1 MRTLPDEIC
10 RLGALVSL
18 RVASNK
24 LVEMPLGFSGL
35 ERLEYLD
42 LSYNRLT
49 KFANLELRRMSKL
62 KQLNVQH
69 NKVVNW
75 SEIRGWVFRNL
86 EGNDDDSTR
95 TVSSNESRTCEKG
108 ASDIVVHH
116 DDVVNKCL
124 SGKTGSGNLLSNG
137 GDEDNEFTFVSC
149 SSNGLDSSPRS
160 EWGIKECS
168 EHESVKEDE
177 GTSSEPQ
184 KSAHCAKRRVNSDLD
199 NPKPCKY
206 RKLFV
211 DASYLS
217 RKYSELSFCSAEDYL
232 QDGFYDAGR
241 NHPFSSLSSYELNLD
256 LNSREVIL
264 LDREKDEL
272 LDAITRTAQ
281 AFVSF
286 HSERLSGETA
296 VDNLKIASLLSLL
309 VSDHFGGSDNYSV
322 VGKMQ
327 KLKAVSS
334 SNYRKPFVCTCS
346 TGNNDDKMLLTD
358 PTVGNLEA
366 HTSVSD
372 LCEKY
377 IRSIKVV
384 RKSAIVPIGTLQF
397 GVCRHRALLM
407 KYLCDVWIQKYLR
420 ADSWVRMI
428 IDPCHPHDIREETDP
443 EYFCRYIPLS
453 RTIIPL
459 SNESR
464 VRYSCNF
471 PSLSTGEEIVKG
483 PFSSLIRYQ
492 LGSVEAVEKVRT
504 LEVYSNS
511 VDGIVHFVGSC
522 IGEVRILG
530 SLKHPCIV
538 EFYGHQISSKWVP
551 SEEGKPENSNIIQ
564 SAILMEDVASA
575 LAELHSKHIIHRDIK
590 SENVLINLDTKS
602 GDGTPLVK
610 LCDFDTAVPLRSSL
624 HTCCIAHRG
633 IPPPSVCVGTLRWM
647 APEVM
652 RARGIEPSRYG
663 LEVDIWS
670 FGCLLFELLTLQVPY
685 LGHSLWKMT
694 NSITMG
700 IRPPLTGE
708 LEVLLSR
715 NEPELA
721 QSGIELGASETD
733 SETMRFLADL
743 FNHCTEA
750 KPTDRPTAQNI
761 HKMLLLHR
769 QC

>member
-1 MRTLPDEIC
+1 M
-10 RLGALVSL
+10 
-18 RVASNK
+18 
-24 LVEMPLGFSGL
+24 
-35 ERLEYLD
+35 
-42 LSYNRLT
+42 
-49 KFANLELRRMSKL
+49 
-62 KQLNVQH
+62 
-69 NKVVNW
+69 
-75 SEIRGWVFRNL
+75 
-86 EGNDDDSTR
+86 
-95 TVSSNESRTCEKG
+95 
-108 ASDIVVHH
+108 
-116 DDVVNKCL
+116 
-124 SGKTGSGNLLSNG
+124 
-137 GDEDNEFTFVSC
+137 
-149 SSNGLDSSPRS
+149 
-160 EWGIKECS
+160 
-168 EHESVKEDE
+168 
-177 GTSSEPQ
+177 
-184 KSAHCAKRRVNSDLD
+184 
-199 NPKPCKY
+199 
-206 RKLFV
+206 
-211 DASYLS
+211 
-217 RKYSELSFCSAEDYL
+217 
-232 QDGFYDAGR
+232 
-241 NHPFSSLSSYELNLD
+241 
-256 LNSREVIL
+256 
-264 LDREKDEL
+264 
-272 LDAITRTAQ
+272 
-281 AFVSF
+281 SF
-286 HSERLSGETA
+286 HSERLNCLNTDSGEAA
-296 VDNLKIASLLSLL
+296 VDNLKIASLLSLF
-309 VSDHFGGSDNYSV
+309 VSDHFWGSDNYSV

-407 KYLCDVWIQKYLR
+407 KYLCDRVDPEIPCELVRGYLDFMPHAWNMIVIKR
-420 ADSWVRMI
+420 ADSWFRMI

-492 LGSVEAVEKVRT
+492 LGSVEAVAKERT
-504 LEVYSNS
+504 LVVYSNS

-564 SAILMEDVASA
+564 SAILMEYVRGGSLKEYLEKLSKDGERYVPMGMALCIARDVASA

-590 SENVLINLDTKS
+590 SENVLIDLDTKS

-633 IPPPSVCVGTLRWM
+633 IPPPSVCVGTLRWL

-685 LGHSLWKMT
+685 LGQSLWKMT

-750 KPTDRPTAQNI
+750 NPTDRPTAQNI